1 MHSWHLGPFEFC
13 WVFSD
18 VSAPASCSVSMRV
31 CCNFAVCETVAVPAI
46 WQSLLFSCESFLD
59 AAGIFEQHLP
69 GRGKP

>member
-1 MHSWHLGPFEFC
+1 MSALQPFAAFLC
-13 WVFSD
+13 VSD
-18 VSAPASCSVSMRV
+18 
-31 CCNFAVCETVAVPAI
+31 FAVCETVAVPAI